1 MNKRTW
7 SQLIVLF
14 GAAILVASLC
24 PTGLAQQGGQEAEG
38 KKELKVEVA
47 GENPAIR
54 KLDKEGGTA
63 VSSANFWRV
72 YWSPVG
78 RGSIC
83 YLEVKN
89 QGEENLRI
97 AIYDNKEVYDYVT
110 NKLMSSLLKTF
121 NTPPYKEL
129 KGTITP
135 SGDARR
141 EIRETCK
148 SDEYTVELIWK
159 EISDTGTW
167 SDNNFFGVQMSFVM
181 VTAGSGEI
189 LINGESAPGI
199 WFPTGGGM
207 GTGAYFTFNETWRR

>member
-1 MNKRTW
+1 MSKCTW
-7 SQLIVLF
+7 REATALL
-14 GAAILVASLC
+14 GAAILAFFLC
-24 PTGLAQQGGQEAEG
+24 AMRPALPGGQEPKVE
-38 KKELKVEVA
+38 KELKVEVA

-63 VSSANFWRV
+63 VTSANFWRV

-89 QGEENLRI
+89 QGDKDLRI

-110 NKLMSSLLKTF
+110 NRLMSSLLKTF
-121 NTPPYKEL
+121 NNPPYDEL
-129 KGTITP
+129 KGTIIR
-135 SGDARR
+135 SGDGKK

-148 SDEYTVELIWK
+148 SDEYSVELIWK
-159 EISDTGTW
+159 NINDTATW
-167 SDNNFFGVQMSFVM
+167 SDRNFFGVQMSFVM
-181 VTAGSGEI
+181 VTAASGEI
-189 LINGESAPGI
+189 LINGESAPGT
-199 WFPTGGGM
+199 WYPTGGGM

>member
-7 SQLIVLF
+7 RQVIALVSAAVLVVSMC
-14 GAAILVASLC
+14 A
-24 PTGLAQQGGQEAEG
+24 TGLAQQGVQEAKG

-78 RGSIC
+78 RGAIC
-83 YLEVKN
+83 YLDVKREGN
-89 QGEENLRI
+89 KNLRI

-121 NTPPYKEL
+121 NTPPFKEL
-129 KGTITP
+129 IGTIAR
-135 SGDARR
+135 SGDGKK
-141 EIRETCK
+141 EIRETCR
-148 SDEYTVELIWK
+148 SDEYTVELIWTD
-159 EISDTGTW
+159 ISDTGNW
-167 SDNNFFGVQMSFVM
+167 SDNDFFGVQMSFVM
-181 VTAGSGEI
+181 VPAGRGEI
-189 LINGESAPGI
+189 LINGESAPGT
-199 WFPTGGGM
+199 WYPTGGGM